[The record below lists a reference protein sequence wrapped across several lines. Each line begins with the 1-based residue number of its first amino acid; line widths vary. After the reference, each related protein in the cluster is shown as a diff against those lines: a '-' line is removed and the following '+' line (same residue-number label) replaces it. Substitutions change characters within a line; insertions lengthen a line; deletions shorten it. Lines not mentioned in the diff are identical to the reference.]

1 MKAAVII
8 NPHAGSGREPV
19 GARVDLARRALA
31 DAGAEGEVIVTER
44 GGHARD
50 AAAALARR
58 GVDLVVAWGG
68 DGTINEVGSG
78 LVFTQAA
85 LGIIPYGSG
94 NGLAR
99 ELRLSMRPAA
109 ALGAALTG
117 RPRPFDVGELAG
129 RYFLNIAGIGFDAV
143 VASRFNARPKGRRGA
158 WPYVTLTFGALV
170 GYEPDR
176 YRVTLECPTG
186 IEDQYHREDYERP
199 FFSVV
204 LANSPQF
211 GNRIRI
217 APEARPDDGLL
228 NALLIDHR
236 TIPGHLWRARYLLSD
251 VRRAPGIVR
260 RPVRAATIEGTAPLR
275 CQIDG
280 ESFTAGVR
288 AEARVHPGALTL
300 RM

>member
-8 NPHAGSGREPV
+8 NPAAGPGREPV
-19 GARVDLARRALA
+19 AARVALARRAIA

-44 GGHARD
+44 CGHAHD
-50 AAAALARR
+50 AAAALARS
-58 GVDLVVAWGG
+58 GTDLVVAWGG

-78 LVFTQAA
+78 LVFSPAA

-99 ELRLSMRPAA
+99 ELGLSMRPAEALRA
-109 ALGAALTG
+109 ALAG
-117 RPRPFDVGELAG
+117 RPRPFDVGELDG
-129 RYFLNIAGIGFDAV
+129 RYFLNIAGVGFDAV

-158 WPYVTLTFGALV
+158 WPYVTLTFGALA

-176 YRVTLECPTG
+176 YRVTLDAEAFEGRYFTV
-186 IEDQYHREDYERP
+186 I
-199 FFSVV
+199 

-236 TIPGHLWRARYLLSD
+236 TIPGHLWRARYLLWD
-251 VRRAPGIVR
+251 VTRAPGIVR
-260 RPVRAATIEGTAPLR
+260 RPVRAATIEGTAPLM

-280 ESFTAGVR
+280 ESFTAATR
-288 AEARVHPGALTL
+288 IEARVHPGALTL

>member
-1 MKAAVII
+1 MNAAVIV
-8 NPHAGSGREPV
+8 NPASGVGRRPV
-19 GARVDLARRALA
+19 QARVELARRALV
-31 DAGAEGEVIVTER
+31 DAGVEGDVVVTAR
-44 GGHARD
+44 RGHAHD
-50 AAAALARR
+50 VAAAAARG

-68 DGTINEVGSG
+68 DGTINEVGSA
-78 LVFTQAA
+78 LVHTPAA
-85 LGIIPYGSG
+85 LGIVPSGSG

-99 ELRLSMRPAA
+99 ELGLSMRPAE
-109 ALGAALTG
+109 ALRAALTG

-143 VASRFNARPKGRRGA
+143 VAGRFNKRPKGRRGA
-158 WPYVTLTFGALV
+158 WPYVTLTFGALA

-176 YRVTLECPTG
+176 YRVTLDDEVHEGRYFT
-186 IEDQYHREDYERP
+186 
-199 FFSVV
+199 VV

-228 NALLIDHR
+228 NAILVDHR
-236 TIPGHLWRARYLLSD
+236 PILAHLWRARYLLFD
-251 VRRAPGIVR
+251 ITRAPGLVR
-260 RPVRAATIEGTAPLR
+260 RPVRAMTIEGSAPLT

-280 ESFTAGVR
+280 ESFTAGSRVD
-288 AEARVHPGALTL
+288 AQVHPAALTL